1 MHENILKQQENM
13 KELVNSSCWSQ
24 VNSETEC
31 NNSVDELKE
40 KSKIVN
46 RYEIMKL
53 KCQSTEK
60 VLEFGNIVDEE
71 CEKAEMAL
79 TVEEVKIL
87 IFIAGIP
94 EEMDDLR
101 EVSLKFVESKQE
113 DCTLKL
119 LLEECN
125 NYLTKS
131 ETKIYENS
139 QSKVEKE
146 SEYSYESKVDMM
158 KENKSMD
165 DNMKYSQNKS
175 QENKFYKYQKKKWH
189 QESQV
194 KLEQKICY
202 NCGIIGHI
210 SQNCNK
216 PKPWLNRVSR
226 PKENYK
232 SINRNNVGPY
242 SCMADILDR
251 ENILIKEKWITE
263 SIKLNNKPVEMIVD
277 SGSQIS
283 CINEETW
290 KKLGSPKLSQ
300 VSYTGIGIGGTEYK
314 IEGKVK
320 VLVEILGKG
329 SVEEVHIVK
338 GQVNLMGLPWLNK
351 FGTSSPL
358 IRKYSK
364 ENSLNKSRMNKNLN
378 SPEDQNCKNQNSNK
392 FNQKHI
398 QPQNWKK
405 VLIKKEKPKTW
416 QKPSQFE
423 KDMKV
428 LVMNRNKNGKIV
440 WLPGTIIN
448 KVEEKWKIEVPRLKS
463 IVSREDWQIRKPQS
477 MKPNENYS
485 NSVESLKTMKSSI
498 PSQNL
503 ENSLMESRSMMK
515 DVSKEKHSR
524 GTKDDVE
531 HEDEP

>member
-1 MHENILKQQENM
+1 
-13 KELVNSSCWSQ
+13 
-24 VNSETEC
+24 
-31 NNSVDELKE
+31 
-40 KSKIVN
+40 
-46 RYEIMKL
+46 
-53 KCQSTEK
+53 
-60 VLEFGNIVDEE
+60 
-71 CEKAEMAL
+71 
-79 TVEEVKIL
+79 
-87 IFIAGIP
+87 
-94 EEMDDLR
+94 
-101 EVSLKFVESKQE
+101 
-113 DCTLKL
+113 
-119 LLEECN
+119 
-125 NYLTKS
+125 
-131 ETKIYENS
+131 
-139 QSKVEKE
+139 
-146 SEYSYESKVDMM
+146 
-158 KENKSMD
+158 
-165 DNMKYSQNKS
+165 
-175 QENKFYKYQKKKWH
+175 
-189 QESQV
+189 
-194 KLEQKICY
+194 
-202 NCGIIGHI
+202 
-210 SQNCNK
+210 
-216 PKPWLNRVSR
+216 
-226 PKENYK
+226 
-232 SINRNNVGPY
+232 
-242 SCMADILDR
+242 MADILDR

-515 DVSKEKHSR
+515 DVSKEKYSR

>member
-1 MHENILKQQENM
+1 MNAHLAILFTFILIAYALEHCNDQHGGYCINDGERVCCVHGPPLCCSIGHENCIPRVGFNYNTTKCENLDCHEGEVCM
-13 KELVNSSCWSQ
+13 PLGGQGKDKCVPKDVEV
-24 VNSETEC
+24 C
-31 NNSVDELKE
+31 NE
-40 KSKIVN
+40 
-46 RYEIMKL
+46 Y
-53 KCQSTEK
+53 
-60 VLEFGNIVDEE
+60 
-71 CEKAEMAL
+71 
-79 TVEEVKIL
+79 
-87 IFIAGIP
+87 
-94 EEMDDLR
+94 
-101 EVSLKFVESKQE
+101 LKFEGKANCG
-113 DCTLKL
+113 DNGYPIGYGLKY
-119 LLEECN
+119 C
-125 NYLTKS
+125 
-131 ETKIYENS
+131 
-139 QSKVEKE
+139 
-146 SEYSYESKVDMM
+146 
-158 KENKSMD
+158 
-165 DNMKYSQNKS
+165 
-175 QENKFYKYQKKKWH
+175 NKFYQHYDAFNDDGK
-189 QESQV
+189 EFV
-194 KLEQKICY
+194 KC
-202 NCGIIGHI
+202 
-210 SQNCNK
+210 
-216 PKPWLNRVSR
+216 
-226 PKENYK
+226 
-232 SINRNNVGPY
+232 VGP
-242 SCMADILDR
+242 CLAEELQ
-251 ENILIKEKWITE
+251 KWITE

-300 VSYTGIGIGGTEYK
+300 VSYTGIGIGGTEYI

-485 NSVESLKTMKSSI
+485 DSVESLKTMKSSI